1 MQSGVQAEGGSGQGG
16 LITEEAKQSYKELFS
31 NPDNEWNAES
41 DSKAG
46 ERGYL
51 ADMDNPDT
59 NHLISGDGFSLDDV
73 DNWNEK

>member
-1 MQSGVQAEGGSGQGG
+1 MQADGGSAQGSFM
-16 LITEEAKQSYKELFS
+16 TEEAKQSYKELFS

-41 DSKAG
+41 DSEADEG
-46 ERGYL
+46 GYL

-59 NHLISGDGFSLDDV
+59 SHLINGDGFELDDV

>member
-1 MQSGVQAEGGSGQGG
+1 MGSNGGSFV
-16 LITEEAKQSYKELFS
+16 TEEAKQSYKDLFS

-41 DSKAG
+41 DS
-46 ERGYL
+46 ETDDRGYL

-59 NHLISGDGFSLDDV
+59 SHLISGDGFSLDDV